1 MRLTTHVENATL
13 RSVTRSDQIHLELPA
28 IPAYG
33 RVARIAAAHLAL
45 RLGFSLHEIDDLRL
59 VMDEAAVMLLGP
71 GVGDGALTVDYQIGD
86 HTIDVDLRLRNES
99 ELPLPIERVE
109 RFSALVGEL
118 VDTYTVDPLERRLQ
132 ITKTRAKS

>member
-1 MRLTTHVENATL
+1 M
-13 RSVTRSDQIHLELPA
+13 TRSDQIHLELPA

-86 HTIDVDLRLRNES
+86 QLIDIDLRLRNES
-99 ELPLPIERVE
+99 ELALPIERVE

-118 VDTYTVDPLERRLQ
+118 VDSYTVDPLERRLQ
-132 ITKTRAKS
+132 ITKARAKA